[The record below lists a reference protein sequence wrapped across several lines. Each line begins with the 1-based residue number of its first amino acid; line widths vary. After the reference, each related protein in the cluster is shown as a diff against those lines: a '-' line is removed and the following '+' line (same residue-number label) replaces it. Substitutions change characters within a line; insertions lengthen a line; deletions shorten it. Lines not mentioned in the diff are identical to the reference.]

1 MAPELKHHLRIRD
14 HAFENLTARLIRK
27 VLVPLARVWFGSCRV
42 EVLNERLYQDY
53 VLSDLPV
60 VAGTWHR
67 AALFFLYFFGK
78 FQPMIMISQS
88 KDGEMLAQYSA
99 GFGVIPVRGS
109 SSRGGRAALE
119 RMRQHLASGGKACAT
134 VLDGPRGPAF
144 VAKKGMIVLAK
155 LAEAPLL
162 PVMWSATRTLTLKNS
177 WDKTVLPLPWSRVC
191 VAVGEPIHIPADS
204 SSEDLEQYR
213 LLVQNRL
220 NSLMETVDR
229 RCGQT

>member
-1 MAPELKHHLRIRD
+1 M
-14 HAFENLTARLIRK
+14 
-27 VLVPLARVWFGSCRV
+27 WFASCRV
-42 EVLNERLYQDY
+42 ELLNERLYQDY
-53 VLSDLPV
+53 VLSDLPI

-67 AALFFLYFFGK
+67 AALFFLYHFGK

-134 VLDGPRGPAF
+134 VLDGPRGPAY

-155 LAEAPLL
+155 LTEAPLL
-162 PVMWSATRTLTLKNS
+162 PVMWSATRTLSLKNS

-204 SSEDLEQYR
+204 SNEELERYR

-229 RCGQT
+229 HCGQT

>member
-14 HAFENLTARLIRK
+14 YAFENLTARLIRK
-27 VLVPLARVWFGSCRV
+27 VLVPLARMWFGSCRV

-67 AALFFLYFFGK
+67 AAFFFLYFFGK

-109 SSRGGRAALE
+109 SSR
-119 RMRQHLASGGKACAT
+119 
-134 VLDGPRGPAF
+134 
-144 VAKKGMIVLAK
+144 
-155 LAEAPLL
+155 
-162 PVMWSATRTLTLKNS
+162 
-177 WDKTVLPLPWSRVC
+177 
-191 VAVGEPIHIPADS
+191 
-204 SSEDLEQYR
+204 
-213 LLVQNRL
+213 
-220 NSLMETVDR
+220 
-229 RCGQT
+229 